1 MEEHYNALIALQGE
15 LPVLYSEDNLQLLE
29 QLVTRYQ
36 EILNQVAQTADPEN
50 NTIFYRE
57 RVDALENEL
66 KDARYG
72 HDEKQRIT
80 GFRNALEMTIE
91 GISALL
97 FHLNEQHK
105 LNVTGNT
112 SN

>member
-1 MEEHYNALIALQGE
+1 MKDS
-15 LPVLYSEDNLQLLE
+15 LPEAYLDNSTYLLE

-36 EILNQVAQTADPEN
+36 EILDQVAQTADPEN
-50 NTIFYRE
+50 NTIYYRE

-80 GFRNALEMTIE
+80 GFLNASEMTIE

-97 FHLNEQHK
+97 FHLNDQHIR
-105 LNVTGNT
+105 NATGNA